1 MSFANDNVSISAQ
14 IGKAFHEA
22 YKLNTSA
29 DEYAYMSSRA
39 MSAHNSNSFE
49 SILIKCTEIALKGDE
64 YTNADIQAALAL
76 AASMKANDQT
86 LFEKNAEPNSMNAAM
101 QIHAVMLNCAMP

>member
-1 MSFANDNVSISAQ
+1 MSFANDNASMSAQ
-14 IGKAFHEA
+14 IGRAFHEA

-39 MSAHNSNSFE
+39 MRIHNSNSFG
-49 SILIKCTEIALKGDE
+49 SILIKCAEIALKGED
-64 YTNADIQAALAL
+64 YTNADIQAVLAL

-86 LFEKNAEPNSMNAAM
+86 LFEQHAEPNSMNAAM

>member
-1 MSFANDNVSISAQ
+1 MSFANDSVSISAQ

-39 MSAHNSNSFE
+39 ISAHNGNSFE
-49 SILIKCTEIALKGDE
+49 SILIKCAEIALKGED
-64 YTNADIQAALAL
+64 YTKVDIQAVLAL

-86 LFEKNAEPNSMNAAM
+86 LFEKHAEPNSKHAAM
-101 QIHAVMLNCAMP
+101 QIHADMLNCAMP